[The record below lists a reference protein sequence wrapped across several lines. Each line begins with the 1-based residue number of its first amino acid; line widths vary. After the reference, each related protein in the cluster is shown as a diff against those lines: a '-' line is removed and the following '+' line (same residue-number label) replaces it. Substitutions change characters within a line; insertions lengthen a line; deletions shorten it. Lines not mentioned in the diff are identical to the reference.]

1 MKRRLCLLCSLYF
14 LTGCEG
20 DISIPDSSQ
29 VTMLSSGT
37 EHSHYIEDSEKEEHW
52 KEQNYFQK
60 TIDDF
65 HSNDKLKYNEEIADG
80 LMKINYTAVET
91 NITDNTVL
99 ILTSLGMTES
109 YYGGIS
115 TYDAVDKIE
124 LTWRDSSNEVVC
136 VQTFT
141 KDSEQ
146 RFVPNGEIVW
156 ENDDYKEEYTKNK

>member
-1 MKRRLCLLCSLYF
+1 MKRRLCLLCSLFF

-20 DISIPDSSQ
+20 DISTPDSSQ
-29 VTMLSSGT
+29 VTMLSSDT
-37 EHSHYIEDSEKEEHW
+37 EYLHYIADSEKEEHW

-80 LMKINYTAVET
+80 LMKINYTAIEN
-91 NITDNTVL
+91 NIADNMVL
-99 ILTSLGMTES
+99 ILTSIGMIES

-115 TYDAVDKIE
+115 TYDTVDKIE
-124 LTWRDSSNEVVC
+124 LTWYDGANEAIC

-141 KDSEQ
+141 KNSEQ
-146 RFVPNGEIVW
+146 RYVSNGEIIW
-156 ENDDYKEEYTKNK
+156 QNEDYKEEYTINK